1 MWLEKHIEFKLH
13 CESLA
18 DWLRELSPEGPEDF
32 DETLALWVWDL
43 EESAVQIE
51 SHLED
56 LRRGFNA
63 ESLRDSCEKLTRLKN
78 PPPESEPPGERR
90 MWISYVITP
99 DAANISQN
107 VDRLA
112 DEFGLVLDRVRTGV
126 EIARHYFS
134 FDEDGELAR
143 LTPPP
148 EGEIR
153 EIREAFDY
161 AHERITRMIEEFMEL
176 GFFKHVWHLQRQ
188 MLCDDCLADR
198 ASIED
203 DFRMSCSCP
212 SELTAPT
219 YLANNRSSATAGLC
233 C

>member
-1 MWLEKHIEFKLH
+1 MWLEKHIEFKLN

-18 DWLRELSPEGPEDF
+18 DWLRELSPGGPDDF

-43 EESAVQIE
+43 VEGTVKIK

-56 LRRGFNA
+56 LRYSFDA
-63 ESLRDSCEKLTRLKN
+63 KSLRDSCEQLTRLKN
-78 PPPESEPPGERR
+78 PPPESEPLGARR
-90 MWISYVITP
+90 TWISYVITP

-112 DEFGLVLDRVRTGV
+112 DEFDLVLDRVRTGV
-126 EIARHYFS
+126 EIARRYFS
-134 FDEDGELAR
+134 FDEDGELAT

-148 EGEIR
+148 EGELR

-161 AHERITRMIEEFMEL
+161 AHERITRMIGEFKEL
-176 GFFKHVWHLQRQ
+176 GFFKHVAHLQRR
-188 MLCDDCLADR
+188 MLCDNCRSDG

-203 DFRMSCSCP
+203 DFSN
-212 SELTAPT
+212 ELFLPE
-219 YLANNRSSATAGLC
+219 
-233 C
+233 